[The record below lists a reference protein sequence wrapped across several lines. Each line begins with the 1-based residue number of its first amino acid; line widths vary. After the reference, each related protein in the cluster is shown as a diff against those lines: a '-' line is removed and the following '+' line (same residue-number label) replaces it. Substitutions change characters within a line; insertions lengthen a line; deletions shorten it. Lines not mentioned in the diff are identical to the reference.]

1 MNIKTLIVDNIQSIT
16 TICIFLICTY
26 SSIFVKHNQ
35 LTYIVLSIV
44 SVQALMILA
53 NKSIFSKE
61 SVSKSKKSLNIQKTE
76 HNSPK
81 QHKWSWLKNDKPFYE
96 LCNELKAIQKINDSI
111 YTSICDKT
119 NQISRRYYKELMKD
133 NQNLYKN
140 LEKHRRPIQF
150 VEDTMKDVV
159 ELFREI
165 EFTTTNHKYMY
176 EYKIPDK
183 IERFTDIVNE
193 RIALLKHKRELR

>member
-1 MNIKTLIVDNIQSIT
+1 MNIKTSIVDNIRSIIT
-16 TICIFLICTY
+16 VCVFLICTY
-26 SSIFVKHNQ
+26 SSIFVKHDQ
-35 LTYIVLSIV
+35 LTYIILSIV
-44 SVQALMILA
+44 SIQALMILA

-61 SVSKSKKSLNIQKTE
+61 SVSKTTNSFNIKKNDQ
-76 HNSPK
+76 NSPK
-81 QHKWSWLKNDKPFYE
+81 KHKWNWLKNDRPLYE
-96 LCNELKAIQKINDSI
+96 LCNELKSIKNINDTI

-133 NQNLYKN
+133 DQNLYKN

-150 VEDTMKDVV
+150 IEDTMKDII

-176 EYKIPDK
+176 KYKIPDT
-183 IERFTDIVNE
+183 IERFTNIVDE

>member
-1 MNIKTLIVDNIQSIT
+1 M
-16 TICIFLICTY
+16 
-26 SSIFVKHNQ
+26 
-35 LTYIVLSIV
+35 
-44 SVQALMILA
+44 
-53 NKSIFSKE
+53 KSI
-61 SVSKSKKSLNIQKTE
+61 
-76 HNSPK
+76 
-81 QHKWSWLKNDKPFYE
+81 KN
-96 LCNELKAIQKINDSI
+96 INDTI

-119 NQISRRYYKELMKD
+119 NQISRRYYKELMKAD
-133 NQNLYKN
+133 QNLYKN

-150 VEDTMKDVV
+150 IEDTMKDII

-183 IERFTDIVNE
+183 IERFTDIVDE